1 VSWLLPGAV
10 GFAAAAALI
19 VVALHFIARGSPRPE
34 AFPTARF
41 VPPRTARARARSIA
55 LSDVALLAIR
65 VAAVVAIGA
74 GVAGPLF
81 RSRRTSVARVVLV
94 DRSRAVATL
103 RDAIDSARAYT
114 RPGDLVI
121 VFDSAA
127 ARATAAALASVT
139 ASNARGSLSAGLA
152 AAVRLAAGESFTADS
167 VELVVISPFAG
178 EELDSATAAIRA
190 VWPGRAR
197 VVSLAAAPAASAAPG
212 IALSSNANDPTGS
225 NDAIVAGF
233 ELAGAVRAPAGARLV
248 RGRVTSSDTAW
259 ARGGGMLLH
268 WPATDADALWP
279 KRATIDAV
287 GAVESKSGVMVAR
300 FPRLWSLA
308 AGSGGS
314 VVARWVDGEPA
325 AIEQRVGSGCI
336 RDVSVLVDPASDVTL
351 HASFAHFAAALLAPC
366 GGFRDTRPDRK
377 AKTLVAGGGALAA
390 ATMLRARAAAASQV
404 APWLVGLGILLLLIE
419 LAARRPA
426 RASALAR
433 DTA

>member
-1 VSWLLPGAV
+1 
-10 GFAAAAALI
+10 
-19 VVALHFIARGSPRPE
+19 
-34 AFPTARF
+34 
-41 VPPRTARARARSIA
+41 
-55 LSDVALLAIR
+55 
-65 VAAVVAIGA
+65 
-74 GVAGPLF
+74 
-81 RSRRTSVARVVLV
+81 
-94 DRSRAVATL
+94 
-103 RDAIDSARAYT
+103 
-114 RPGDLVI
+114 
-121 VFDSAA
+121 
-127 ARATAAALASVT
+127 
-139 ASNARGSLSAGLA
+139 
-152 AAVRLAAGESFTADS
+152 
-167 VELVVISPFAG
+167 
-178 EELDSATAAIRA
+178 
-190 VWPGRAR
+190 
-197 VVSLAAAPAASAAPG
+197 VSLAAAPAASAAPG